1 MGSRALPMKAGRLR
15 EWVLIQ
21 RRVNNLNAFGEPTD
35 LWTTIAD
42 TWAAVEP
49 LAGREFFN
57 AQQVQSDV
65 TTRIVCRYSSALS
78 SVTPKDRIKHGSA
91 IYDIRSV
98 IDPDSRHR
106 ELQFMCTQHI
116 D

>member
-1 MGSRALPMKAGRLR
+1 MKAGRLR
-15 EWVLIQ
+15 EHISIQ
-21 RRVNNLNAFGEPTD
+21 RRASSLNNFGESKGV
-35 LWTTIAD
+35 WTTLAD

-49 LAGREFFN
+49 LAGREFFS

-65 TTRIVCRYSSALS
+65 TTRIVCRYSSALAD
-78 SVTPKDRIKHGSA
+78 VTPKDRIAHGA
-91 IYDIRSV
+91 VVYDIRSV
-98 IDPDSRHR
+98 IDVDMRHR